1 MTDYS
6 APINSNDLNRAK
18 TFYDIVCWGGLLIV
32 LLPVGIANLILGS
45 VTRLARCAGRSV
57 SRWPTSASLR

>member
-18 TFYDIVCWGGLLIV
+18 TFYDIVCWGE
-32 LLPVGIANLILGS
+32 S
-45 VTRLARCAGRSV
+45 FR
-57 SRWPTSASLR
+57 